1 MDFKIAKN
9 DLMEAAMF
17 GGIMSKKT
25 TKGLEILNNSR
36 FCIYKN
42 QLVVSSTDT
51 KTFVTK
57 RVFLEDNIGDDKISF
72 CVSTNDISKALST
85 LNDDFVKVSV
95 KDGSIIIKHKKGKM
109 KFPVLGDSEFP
120 EIRKEEEVFSFEHDT
135 SVFCEMLD
143 IAKNFAANDIL
154 KPILNGVFIK
164 AEGDTLTMCGTDGK
178 IMYVDEAKLETH
190 ALEEVTSIIPSSVCQ
205 IVINMANKSER
216 IKVSIH
222 KRYVTFSVNNSRVS
236 VCTIEGKYPNFKSV
250 IPEKSSIFASFDT
263 KVLSNTMRRLSLFSP
278 DSSVINININDN
290 ICNFTAEDID
300 FSKKSSEE
308 IEIPHE
314 GCNIELGVKSNQM
327 SMILNCI
334 SSKDVTIKMTEPTR
348 PIIYED
354 KNKPNMVIL
363 QMPCII

>member
-9 DLMEAAMF
+9 NLMEATMF
-17 GGIMSKKT
+17 CGIMSKKT

-36 FCIYKN
+36 FCIYQN

-95 KDGSIIIKHKKGKM
+95 DDGSIIIKHKKGKM
-109 KFPVLGDSEFP
+109 RFPILGDSEFP
-120 EIRKEEEVFSFEHDT
+120 EIRKEDEDFSFEYDT

-143 IAKNFAANDIL
+143 IAKNFAANDIIR
-154 KPILNGVFIK
+154 PILSGVFIK
-164 AEGDTLTMCGTDGK
+164 TEGDTLTICGTDGN
-178 IMYVDEAKLETH
+178 IMYTDEAKLEIN
-190 ALEEVTSIIPSSVCQ
+190 ASEIFTSIVPSSVCQ

-216 IKVSIH
+216 IKVSMH

-236 VCTIEGKYPNFKSV
+236 VCTIDGKYPNFKSV
-250 IPEKSSIFASFDT
+250 IPGESSIFASFDT
-263 KVLSNTMRRLSLFSP
+263 KELLNTIRRLSLFST
-278 DSSVINININDN
+278 DSSVIINISDN
-290 ICNFTAEDID
+290 VCKFTAEDLD